1 MFDETPDYGRAIQ
14 WQAEQIE
21 NGRNLGRPESGRG
34 AGMSALLDK
43 MQAKLVR
50 LETEMAA
57 TFEDDPRSGHMG
69 TPYVDNSK
77 GRQMRRVCDRIEE
90 RRQSLNR
97 QIKEQREKI
106 EHQKSREAYRA
117 TQQTKQSAKFIEKNP
132 ISPVLFRLQEMGKVK
147 QWPRNPQLFFVVG
160 LQKVALITV
169 GEKVGVCKKYPAKT
183 KAEFEL
189 CQQLIAEAAA

>member
-1 MFDETPDYGRAIQ
+1 
-14 WQAEQIE
+14 
-21 NGRNLGRPESGRG
+21 
-34 AGMSALLDK
+34 MSALLDK
-43 MQAKLVR
+43 MHAKLER
-50 LETEMAA
+50 LETAMAA
-57 TFEDDPRSGHMG
+57 TFENDPRNGHMG
-69 TPYVDNSK
+69 TPHVDNSK

-106 EHQKSREAYRA
+106 ERQKGREAYRP
-117 TQQTKQSAKFIEKNP
+117 TQTKQSAKFIEKNP

-147 QWPRNPQLFFVVG
+147 QWPRDPQLFFVVG
-160 LQKVALITV
+160 MQKVALLTA
-169 GEKVGVCKKYPAKT
+169 GDKVGVCKKYPAKT

>member
-1 MFDETPDYGRAIQ
+1 
-14 WQAEQIE
+14 
-21 NGRNLGRPESGRG
+21 
-34 AGMSALLDK
+34 MSALLDK
-43 MQAKLVR
+43 TQAKLER
-50 LETEMAA
+50 LEMEMAA
-57 TFEDDPRSGHMG
+57 TFEHDPRNGHMG

-97 QIKEQREKI
+97 QIELQREKI
-106 EHQKSREAYRA
+106 ERQKRREAYRA
-117 TQQTKQSAKFIEKNP
+117 TQTKQSAKFIEKNP

-169 GEKVGVCKKYPAKT
+169 GDKVGVCKKYPAKT